1 MHKLKSMKQ
10 SIKPDEVVAMCDL
23 YYSLQEMRDDE
34 LSLENKYRAIIFMD
48 WNQHLIE
55 YDYIFEN
62 VY

>member
-1 MHKLKSMKQ
+1 MKQ